1 MTDTEQPT
9 DMNTQLMLDGNAVA
23 GDLLSLFGVEMT
35 TASLICAQC
44 GKTSVMGE
52 VQAFTQSPGLV
63 LRCPTCER
71 VMIRVVQ
78 TPDATLVD
86 ARGIMYLKIPS

>member
-1 MTDTEQPT
+1 MSDFEQPM

-23 GDLLSLFGVEMT
+23 GELVSLFGVEMT

-44 GKTSVMGE
+44 GKTSVMGQ
-52 VQAFTQSPGLV
+52 VHAFTHAPGLV

-78 TPDATLVD
+78 TPDGTLVD
-86 ARGIMYLKIPS
+86 ARGVMFLKIPS